1 MNPNDIVTVNCT
13 LKIEACEVHN
23 FESFL
28 RGKLDII
35 DYKILPSTEK
45 LYNEDSHFKKL
56 VKEVSKAQ
64 RIRDVYINEKN

>member
-1 MNPNDIVTVNCT
+1 MKPTDEVTVNCT
-13 LKIEACEVHN
+13 FKIEAFQLHN

-28 RGKLDII
+28 RGKLEVI

-64 RIRDVYINEKN
+64 RIRDIYINEKN